1 MRRMGF
7 SNSQRMFARRSL
19 PVRRAFLRRSGPLEA
34 GLSVLSSAI
43 ALIGHADEFAPG
55 RFQRKYGNSC
65 RKCAS
70 ANYSGINVPPCAVK
84 CLKYKNIW
92 NQAHLTRNQRIGPSS
107 VTTEI
112 PAPLCDCSWRRLD
125 KSHTRLAWHAPDP
138 AKRRRRCADKFD
150 RLMVSRQAL
159 ALMTDNHGKSLSHFN
174 AFSLSP

>member
-1 MRRMGF
+1 MGF

-19 PVRRAFLRRSGPLEA
+19 LVRRAFLRRSGPLDA

-55 RFQRKYGNSC
+55 HFQRKYGNSC

-84 CLKYKNIW
+84 CLKYKYKW

-125 KSHTRLAWHAPDP
+125 KSHTRQAWRAPDP
-138 AKRRRRCADKFD
+138 AKRCLRFADKFD